1 MSAIS
6 RGRPSV
12 GVLPMPCGAAVVVRL
27 AGGLIKALLLL
38 CSLYYLWGRCLFE
51 VGYKLKQI
59 NRKNKK

>member
-6 RGRPSV
+6 RGRSSV
-12 GVLPMPCGAAVVVRL
+12 GMLPCGAAVVVRL